1 MDGVETK
8 DLHTVAGGRW
18 LPIPGVMDTRGR
30 RAAARTIAAV
40 LRYWMQASFHI
51 QVRGLEHFSGSPAT
65 LVVANHRRDTD
76 GPIIGTT
83 LLGQIDQLQ
92 AGTPPCFVA
101 REDLFRGGFLRD
113 YLTAW
118 PAPLR
123 ELLAGIDV
131 RPFLDAVNLYPMRRI
146 RERTLGEVLED
157 TLATFGDLPLDQV
170 LRQTWEARF
179 RGISA
184 ESAGRLM
191 ISDVLGRRYRP
202 LLRQPYGLMKL
213 TRERFQGLRPYE
225 ERTIRSQLLRF
236 VELLEHGAMVQLEP
250 EGTIS
255 LDGSLGRLRGG
266 LHILL
271 NQARTPVRV
280 LPVGIAYDFMTSG
293 RQWVFVQFGRELPHL
308 QGLSRRETTA
318 RVTQA
323 MLACSTLT
331 ASLLASRWLLEVRS
345 GGGGCITAAQLD
357 EQVRAEAERLSLRG
371 AHVDPRLLESRQ
383 RTQRLAQ
390 YLEYC
395 RRSATLLPCGRGRYL
410 VRGDGEPPSQCRRHP
425 VRWKH
430 PDGALRYV
438 HNELLSLTTL
448 WPEVAGRSDP

>member
-8 DLHTVAGGRW
+8 DLHGVGGGRW
-18 LPIPGVMDTRGR
+18 LPVAGVMDTRGR
-30 RAAARTIAAV
+30 RAAARTIAAI
-40 LRYWMQASFHI
+40 LRCSMRASFHI
-51 QVRGLEHFSGSPAT
+51 QVSGLEHFSCSPAT

-83 LLGQIDQLQ
+83 LLERIDQLE

-101 REDLFRGGFLRD
+101 REDLFRQGFLRD
-113 YLTAW
+113 YLTSW

-123 ELLAGIDV
+123 ELLAGIDL

-157 TLATFGDLPLDQV
+157 TLAIFGDLPLDQV

-184 ESAGRLM
+184 EGAGRLM
-191 ISDVLGRRYRP
+191 VSDVLGRRYRL

-213 TRERFQGLRPYE
+213 ARERFQVLRPYE

-236 VELLEHGAMVQLEP
+236 VELLERGAMVQLEP
-250 EGTIS
+250 EGTTS
-255 LDGSLGRLRGG
+255 ADGSLGRLRGG

-271 NQARTPVRV
+271 NQARAPVRV
-280 LPVGIAYDFMTSG
+280 LPIGITYDFMTSG
-293 RQWVFVQFGRELPHL
+293 RQWVFVQVGRELPHL

-318 RVTQA
+318 RVTEA

-331 ASLLASRWLLEVRS
+331 ASQLASRWLLEVRS

-371 AHVDPRLLESRQ
+371 AHVDPRLLESR
-383 RTQRLAQ
+383 RRKQRLAR

-395 RRSATLLPCGRGRYL
+395 CRSPTLLPCGPGRYL
-410 VRGDGEPPSQCRRHP
+410 VRGDVDPPSQRRRQP

-430 PDGALRYV
+430 PDSALRYV
-438 HNELLSLTTL
+438 HNELVSLTSL
-448 WPEVAGRSDP
+448 WPEVAGRSES